1 MNAIKSLTVHQ
12 TKARP
17 KNTKLV
23 SSQFRY
29 LTPDRSVFQVF
40 SRIGG
45 TEEFIMWLST
55 KVQFNSNQF
64 GKELKPSVFCRRPEW
79 KKSLTNY

>member
-29 LTPDRSVFQVF
+29 LTPDRSVF

-64 GKELKPSVFCRRPEW
+64 GKELKPSVFCRRPER